1 MNTPSDSASATPPP
15 AHQNS
20 VLSPCIQICRIDP
33 LLQLCLGCGRTMD
46 EIGRWS
52 KLSDPQRLQVMDVLP
67 DRMKHLKMQRKAA
80 GIEDQAGGQ

>member
-1 MNTPSDSASATPPP
+1 MNTPSDSASATPPA
-15 AHQNS
+15 AHQSS

-52 KLSDPQRLQVMDVLP
+52 KLSDSQRLQVMDVLP

-80 GIEDQAGGQ
+80 GIEEQAGGQ